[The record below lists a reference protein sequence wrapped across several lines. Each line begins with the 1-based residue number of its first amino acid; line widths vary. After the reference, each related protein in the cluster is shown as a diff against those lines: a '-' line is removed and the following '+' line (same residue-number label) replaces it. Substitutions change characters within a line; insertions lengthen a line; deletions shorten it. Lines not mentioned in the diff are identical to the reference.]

1 MISIN
6 IMNKLAL
13 PLLLIS
19 VFSLAG
25 CDHGYFLIEQGQRI
39 EDQEEEEERYQRTSK
54 RLNRIEEK
62 LDTLTSTEK
71 SISSPQSAIV
81 TYYELI
87 NQGRY
92 EEAWS
97 NLSFEF
103 KQKSSSYSEYDQWW
117 DSVESVNVS
126 SVNLI
131 EKTDRAAAV
140 NAKITYFM
148 KDGRHFT
155 QPSEIIVLVLNSD
168 GKWLFYDKRE
178 SP

>member
-1 MISIN
+1 
-6 IMNKLAL
+6 MNKLAL

-39 EDQEEEEERYQRTSK
+39 DDQEEEEERYQRTSK
-54 RLNRIEEK
+54 SLNRIEEK
-62 LDTLTSTEK
+62 LETLTPTEK
-71 SISSPQSAIV
+71 SILSPQGAVV

-87 NQGRY
+87 NQRRY
-92 EEAWS
+92 KDAWS

-103 KQKSSSYSEYDQWW
+103 KQKSSSYSEYEKWW

-126 SVNLI
+126 SIKLI
-131 EKTDRAAAV
+131 EKRNRTAAV
-140 NAKITYFM
+140 NAKIMYFM
-148 KDGRHFT
+148 KDGRQFT
-155 QPSEIIVLVLNSD
+155 QPSELILLVLNSD

-178 SP
+178 SS